1 MLKESMWRKF
11 TFFFEKE
18 EEESI
23 DYFFFYFSLVKEN

>member
-23 DYFFFYFSLVKEN
+23 DYFFFISL